1 MTPDIPLRHEY
12 ALIIRQPL
20 ALDEMGSR
28 ELLGINQNAREQL
41 GLYLERLRMTEL
53 EILRRDAEGIPLDDQ
68 DFAYEVIPS
77 AYRETETEVRVTW
90 KPGRRPEWI
99 DNTPVLEPEP

>member
-41 GLYLERLRMTEL
+41 DLYLERLRITEL
-53 EILRRDAEGIPLDDQ
+53 EILRRDSEGIPLDDP
-68 DFAYEVIPS
+68 DFDYEVIPS
-77 AYRETETEVRVTW
+77 AYRESETEVRVTW
-90 KPGRRPEWI
+90 RPGRRPEWI
-99 DNTPVLEPEP
+99 NNTPVLEPES